1 MMFRSLASSSKGN
14 AYMVS
19 DGDTT
24 ILLECGLTMPKLKK
38 AAGFAISQCA
48 ACFVTHEHKDHSH
61 SALQLI
67 KQGMPVF
74 MTEGTA
80 RALELP
86 DAEILEPYEPVQI
99 GWLRVMAFR
108 VWHDARQPVGFLIDD
123 TRTGERLL
131 FAADTRNLDYA
142 PERLTYVAIECNYE
156 EAILARSER
165 MPEAL
170 KARIRHTHMEVGDCI
185 KYLHKLDLR
194 GCVCVWLLH
203 LSAGN
208 SNEEGWMRRFR
219 QEFPGLD
226 IRICPE

>member
-24 ILLECGLTMPKLKK
+24 ILLECGLTLPKLKK
-38 AAGFAISQCA
+38 AMGFTLSQCA

-61 SALQLI
+61 AAALLI
-67 KQGMPVF
+67 KQGIPVY

-80 RALELP
+80 WALELP
-86 DAEILEPYEPVQI
+86 EAEIIEPQQPVQI

-108 VWHDARQPVGFLIDD
+108 VWHDAAQPVGFLIDD

-156 EAILARSER
+156 DAILARSER
-165 MPEAL
+165 MPEVL
-170 KARIRHTHMEVGDCI
+170 KARIRHTHMEVNDCI
-185 KYLHKLDLR
+185 RYLHKLDLR
-194 GCVCVWLLH
+194 SCVGVWLLH

-208 SNEEGWMRRFR
+208 SNEAGWMRRFR

-226 IRICPE
+226 VRICPE